1 MRTGRDVGVIDLQT
15 QSCIRKSA
23 FPGEFYPVKDNA
35 EFARARP
42 EAIRRGVIIA
52 AHDIYVRAFLARR
65 RRRPAEAVGGANA
78 EGEGES
84 EARHFFLACARHV
97 RPEDAISSGKTTQ
110 SKRSC
115 ERRGYAEIAMRRR
128 QDDL

>member
-15 QSCIRKSA
+15 HSCIRKSA
-23 FPGEFYPVKDNA
+23 FPGEFYPVKDIA

-84 EARHFFLACARHV
+84 EARHLLACDRVRRVSAVAEPRARHV
-97 RPEDAISSGKTTQ
+97 RPEDAISSRKPL
-110 SKRSC
+110 KV
-115 ERRGYAEIAMRRR
+115 
-128 QDDL
+128 

>member
-15 QSCIRKSA
+15 HSCIRKSA
-23 FPGEFYPVKDNA
+23 FPGEFYPVKDIA

-84 EARHFFLACARHV
+84 EARHFLACARVTCVPRTRFPVENH
-97 RPEDAISSGKTTQ
+97 
-110 SKRSC
+110 
-115 ERRGYAEIAMRRR
+115 
-128 QDDL
+128 